1 MVEDPNHAVS
11 LVGSEVELCLAD
23 LLLGW
28 LVWLQFELLGH
39 LLDIVCFTILLVFDG
54 LMAFTGIELY
64 LWIISD

>member
-1 MVEDPNHAVS
+1 MIEDPNHAVS
-11 LVGSEVELCLAD
+11 LVGSEVELRLAD
-23 LLLGW
+23 LLLRR

-39 LLDIVCFTILLVFDG
+39 LLDIVCFAILLVFDG